1 MDALELLHNRASAV
15 ADALDEPAP
24 AGADL
29 DAILRAGLAA
39 PDHGSLRPW
48 RFVLIR
54 GTARERLG
62 EVFAEAARARDP
74 ALDEATL
81 ARQRAKPLR
90 APLIVAV
97 AARIDPDNP
106 KIPAIEQILSAG
118 AAAQQMQLAAN
129 ALGYG
134 SVWLTGASARDAHVA
149 EALGLELDDRI
160 VAFLYMG
167 TPPDAVHPRRRP
179 EPAGFVTE
187 WRQPLTLETL

>member
-1 MDALELLHNRASAV
+1 MDALELLHGRASAV
-15 ADALDEPAP
+15 ADRLVEPAP

-29 DAILRAGLAA
+29 DAILRAGVAA

-48 RFVLIR
+48 RFVLVR
-54 GTARERLG
+54 GAARERLG

-74 ALDEATL
+74 ALDEATV

-90 APLIVAV
+90 APLIIAV
-97 AARIDPDNP
+97 AARVDPDNP

-134 SVWLTGASARDAHVA
+134 SVWLTGPSARDAHVA
-149 EALGLELDDRI
+149 EALGLDLDDQL

-167 TPPDAVHPRRRP
+167 TPRQAVRPPRRP
-179 EPAGFVTE
+179 EVAGFVTE
-187 WRQPLTLETL
+187 WREPLTLETL

>member
-1 MDALELLHNRASAV
+1 MDALELLHTRASAV

-29 DAILRAGLAA
+29 DAILRAGVAA

-48 RFVLIR
+48 RFVLVR
-54 GTARERLG
+54 GAARERLG
-62 EVFAEAARARDP
+62 AVFAEAARARDP
-74 ALDEATL
+74 ALDEASL
-81 ARQRAKPLR
+81 AQQRAKPLR
-90 APLIVAV
+90 APLIIAV
-97 AARIDPDNP
+97 AARVDPDNP

-134 SVWLTGASARDAHVA
+134 SVWLTGPNARDAHVA
-149 EALGLELDDRI
+149 EALGLDLDDQV

-167 TPPDAVHPRRRP
+167 TPRQAARPPRRP

-187 WRQPLTLETL
+187 WHEPLTLETL

>member
-1 MDALELLHNRASAV
+1 MDALELLHKRASA
-15 ADALDEPAP
+15 AAERLDEPAP

-29 DAILRAGLAA
+29 EAILRAGVAA
-39 PDHGSLRPW
+39 PDHGALRPW
-48 RFVLIR
+48 RFVLVR
-54 GTARERLG
+54 GAARERLG
-62 EVFAEAARARDP
+62 EVFGEAARARDP
-74 ALDEATL
+74 ACDEAEV

-97 AARIDPDNP
+97 AARVDVDHP

-134 SVWLTGASARDAHVA
+134 SVWLTGPSASDAHVA
-149 EALGLELDDRI
+149 EALGLDLDDRI

-167 TPPDAVHPRRRP
+167 TPRTTIDPPPRPD
-179 EPAGFVTE
+179 PAGFVTE
-187 WRQPLTLETL
+187 WRAPLTLETL